1 MRLSLKRALLCLA
14 AGLLLM
20 AAIAGA
26 EPEPTVAPVATA
38 QVTATAEPAA
48 TPENIVASTPIGQ
61 SATIAPAPV
70 EASTSLFV
78 RWHDCIG
85 RYHGM
90 SCASVM
96 IFKRNLPSP
105 FTVTS
110 PVVDSDFATSE
121 LGAL

>member
-1 MRLSLKRALLCLA
+1 MRLA
-14 AGLLLM
+14 ARS
-20 AAIAGA
+20 A
-26 EPEPTVAPVATA
+26 V
-38 QVTATAEPAA
+38 PAA
-48 TPENIVASTPIGQ
+48 TPENMVASKPIGQ
-61 SATIAPAPV
+61 SATIAPAIV
-70 EASTSLFV
+70 EASTFAFV

-110 PVVDSDFATSE
+110 PVVPLMEAISE
-121 LGAL
+121 SGDL